1 MIKMGESTVV
11 RNTPSLGAARAELTH
26 CPVGGYRARHDC
38 PDGGQWIGPA
48 QPDEGAAWSDGIR
61 HERVC
66 ERGHEATRE
75 GTRSGVQT
83 HSPGMTFERRTGRR
97 ETDLPKGEPC
107 E

>member
-11 RNTPSLGAARAELTH
+11 RNTAALGASRAELTH
-26 CPVGGYRARHDC
+26 CPIDGFRARHDC

-48 QPDEGAAWSDGIR
+48 QPDEGGAWADGIR

-66 ERGHEATRE
+66 ERGHAATRE
-75 GTRSGVQT
+75 GARPGVQT
-83 HSPGMTFERRTGRR
+83 YSPGMTFERRTGRR